1 MQKNPK
7 GMQSFEDGGYNLTFL
22 VENKQGY
29 NNLSKLI
36 TTAIYD
42 GMFYRPRIDIDL
54 LRDNAEGLIIMSNGL
69 NGIVGRELVQQY
81 RHTGYTGFAPEGW
94 DDTKWSSFKE
104 GETKKQ
110 FGDNSTPC
118 GANA

>member
-1 MQKNPK
+1 
-7 GMQSFEDGGYNLTFL
+7 
-22 VENKQGY
+22 
-29 NNLSKLI
+29 
-36 TTAIYD
+36 
-42 GMFYRPRIDIDL
+42 MFYRPRIDIDL

-104 GETKKQ
+104 EKRNNSLETIQPRVEQMLDIVGEEE
-110 FGDNSTPC
+110 FLL
-118 GANA
+118 